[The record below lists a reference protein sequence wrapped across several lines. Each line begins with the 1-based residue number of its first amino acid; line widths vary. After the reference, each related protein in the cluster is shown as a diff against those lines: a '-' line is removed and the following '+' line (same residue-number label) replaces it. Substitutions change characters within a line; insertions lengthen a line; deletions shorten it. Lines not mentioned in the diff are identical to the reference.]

1 MLPPTCC
8 DGVSLVITFQVVCEG
23 VKEYQM
29 KFKFLKTTLAS
40 IFLAGSSLMNVANA
54 ALITYEF
61 SGAFSRSVVVEPLA
75 NADANVGDYF
85 LGQFT
90 YDDEEP
96 LFGIINPDTRAIY
109 STGEI
114 LASTGINS
122 YKASSSPQLQIF
134 NNWEFTPGGIA
145 IDDFFLSVYQYDN
158 FGDGFYLLQLNLR
171 DYTTATLDSLSIPNK
186 DQIEALASG
195 AFFFLR
201 RFDSTRQE
209 VWWADGAISNI
220 NLASVTEPTTLAIF
234 ALGLMGLASRRFKE
248 QS

>member
-1 MLPPTCC
+1 
-8 DGVSLVITFQVVCEG
+8 
-23 VKEYQM
+23 M
-29 KFKFLKTTLAS
+29 KNKFLKTTLVS
-40 IFLAGSSLMNVANA
+40 IFLAGSCLMNVANA

-61 SGAFSRSVVVEPLA
+61 SGEFSRSVVVEPLA
-75 NADANVGDYF
+75 KADANVGDYF

-96 LFGIINPDTRAIY
+96 LFGIVNPDTRARY

-114 LASTGINS
+114 LVSTGINS
-122 YKASSSPQLQIF
+122 YRASSGPQLQIF
-134 NNWEFTPGGIA
+134 NNWEFTPGGTA

-171 DYTTATLDSLSIPNK
+171 DHTTAILDSLFIPNK

-195 AFFFLR
+195 GFFFLR
-201 RFDSTRQE
+201 RFDSTGQE
-209 VWWADGAISNI
+209 VWWADGSISNI

-234 ALGLMGLASRRFKE
+234 ALGLMGIAARRFKK